1 MPGGDLNIVKVSTLL
16 NTILGQARL
25 NPAAVVDTSS
35 FVSVA
40 QTALKC
46 KPDVLLESLSQMFTN
61 RDIVSMRPYTR
72 KFRGL
77 ERTDEEW
84 GNAVRKFSY
93 VDSDMETNPAWDLTD
108 GQSVDMYKV
117 IKPTVL
123 QTNFYGQ
130 ATWEQEFS
138 VFDYQLNIAFSNPY
152 SFQNF
157 MAGMYQNKADQREQ
171 AHEALARAT
180 ILNLIAGVI
189 SGNTKDG
196 VVKVLTLY
204 NTQNGNEAPL
214 TKADV
219 MKSENFPDFLR
230 FFVATLKIYLKLMS
244 ERSQKF
250 QINVDGKAITRHT
263 PREDVMMYLYTPFF
277 EKAKTMVYGD
287 IFHDSYMDFGNYEE
301 VNFWQSINDTQKIN
315 VNAAYTDATGA
326 VKNKATTNENV
337 LGIIFDREA
346 AGYNS
351 IINRT
356 WTTPYNGKGAYTNNG
371 ISFSDRY
378 YNDFTEKAI
387 VFTLE

>member
-1 MPGGDLNIVKVSTLL
+1 MAGGDLNIVQISTLL

-25 NPAAVVDTSS
+25 NTAAVVDTSS
-35 FVSVA
+35 FISVA

-46 KPDVLLESLSQMFTN
+46 APDVLLESISQMFTN
-61 RDIVSMRPYTR
+61 RDIISIRPYTR

-77 ERTDEEW
+77 ERSAMEW
-84 GNAVRKFSY
+84 GNAVRKLNY
-93 VDSDMETNPAWDLTD
+93 VDSPMEENPAWELTD
-108 GQSVDMYKV
+108 GESVDMY
-117 IKPTVL
+117 TVKTTDIL

-138 VFDYQLNIAFSNPY
+138 VFDYQLNIAFANPY
-152 SFQNF
+152 SFQAF
-157 MAGMYQNKADQREQ
+157 MSGMYQNKADQREQ
-171 AHEALARAT
+171 AHESLARAT
-180 ILNLIAGVI
+180 ILNLIGGVLL
-189 SGNTKDG
+189 GNTTDG
-196 VVKVLTLY
+196 NVKVLTLY
-204 NTQNGNEAPL
+204 NAQNGTSL

-219 MKSENFPDFLR
+219 LKSENFPDFLK

-250 QINVDGKAITRHT
+250 QINVTGKPITRHT
-263 PREDVMMYLYTPFF
+263 PREDIMMYLYTPFF

-287 IFHDSYMDFGNYEE
+287 IFHENYMNIGNYEE
-301 VNFWQSINDTQKIN
+301 VNFWQSIEDTQAIN
-315 VNAAYTDATGA
+315 VTAAYTDAKGA
-326 VKNKATTNENV
+326 VKTGTADNENV

-346 AGYNS
+346 AGYNT
-351 IINRT
+351 IINRS

-387 VFTLE
+387 VFTLD

>member
-1 MPGGDLNIVKVSTLL
+1 MAGGDLNIVQISTLL

-25 NPAAVVDTSS
+25 NTAAVVDTSS
-35 FVSVA
+35 FISVA

-46 KPDVLLESLSQMFTN
+46 APDVLLESISQMFTN
-61 RDIVSMRPYTR
+61 RDIISIRPYTR

-77 ERTDEEW
+77 ERSAMEW
-84 GNAVRKFSY
+84 GNAVRKLNY
-93 VDSDMETNPAWDLTD
+93 VDSPMEENPAWELTD
-108 GQSVDMYKV
+108 GESVDMY
-117 IKPTVL
+117 TVKTTDIL

-138 VFDYQLNIAFSNPY
+138 VFDYQLNIAFANPY
-152 SFQNF
+152 SFQAF
-157 MAGMYQNKADQREQ
+157 MSGMYQNKADQREQ
-171 AHEALARAT
+171 AHESLARAT
-180 ILNLIAGVI
+180 ILNLIGGVLL
-189 SGNTKDG
+189 GNTTDG
-196 VVKVLTLY
+196 NVKVLTLY
-204 NTQNGNEAPL
+204 NAQNGTSL

-219 MKSENFPDFLR
+219 LKSENFPDFLK

-250 QINVDGKAITRHT
+250 QINVTGKPITRHT
-263 PREDVMMYLYTPFF
+263 PREDIMMYLYTPFF

-287 IFHDSYMDFGNYEE
+287 IFHENYMNIGNYEE
-301 VNFWQSINDTQKIN
+301 VNFWQSIEDTQAIN
-315 VNAAYTDATGA
+315 VTAAYTDATGA
-326 VKNKATTNENV
+326 VKTGTADNENV

-346 AGYNS
+346 AGYNT
-351 IINRT
+351 IINRS

-387 VFTLE
+387 VFTLD

>member
-1 MPGGDLNIVKVSTLL
+1 MAAGGDLNIVQISTLL

-25 NPAAVVDTSS
+25 NTAAVVDTSS
-35 FVSVA
+35 FISVA

-46 KPDVLLESLSQMFTN
+46 APDVLLESISQMFTN
-61 RDIVSMRPYTR
+61 RDIISIRPYTR

-77 ERTDEEW
+77 ERSAMEW
-84 GNAVRKFSY
+84 GNAVRKLNY
-93 VDSDMETNPAWDLTD
+93 VDSPMEENPAWELTD
-108 GQSVDMYKV
+108 GESVDMY
-117 IKPTVL
+117 TVKTTDIL

-138 VFDYQLNIAFSNPY
+138 VFDYQLNIAFANPY
-152 SFQNF
+152 SFQAF
-157 MAGMYQNKADQREQ
+157 MSGMYQNKADQREQ
-171 AHEALARAT
+171 AHESLARAT
-180 ILNLIAGVI
+180 ILNLIGGVLL
-189 SGNTKDG
+189 GNTTDG
-196 VVKVLTLY
+196 NVKVLSLY
-204 NTQNGNEAPL
+204 NAQNGTSL

-219 MKSENFPDFLR
+219 LKSENFPDFLK

-250 QINVDGKAITRHT
+250 QINVTEKPITRHT
-263 PREDVMMYLYTPFF
+263 PREDIMMYLYTPFF

-287 IFHDSYMDFGNYEE
+287 IFHENYMNIGNYEE
-301 VNFWQSINDTQKIN
+301 VNFWQSIEDTQAIN
-315 VNAAYTDATGA
+315 VTAAYTDATGA
-326 VKNKATTNENV
+326 VKTGTADNENV

-346 AGYNS
+346 AGYNT
-351 IINRT
+351 IINRS

-387 VFTLE
+387 VFTLD

>member
-1 MPGGDLNIVKVSTLL
+1 MAGGDLNIVQISTLL

-25 NPAAVVDTSS
+25 NAAAVVDTSS
-35 FVSVA
+35 FISVA

-46 KPDVLLESLSQMFTN
+46 APDVLLESISQMFTN
-61 RDIVSMRPYTR
+61 RDIISIRPYTR

-77 ERTDEEW
+77 ERSAMEW
-84 GNAVRKFSY
+84 GNAVRKLNY
-93 VDSDMETNPAWDLTD
+93 VDSPMEENPAWELTD
-108 GQSVDMYKV
+108 GESVDMY
-117 IKPTVL
+117 TVKTTDIL

-138 VFDYQLNIAFSNPY
+138 VFDYQLNIAFANPY
-152 SFQNF
+152 SFQAF
-157 MAGMYQNKADQREQ
+157 MSGMYQNKADQREQ
-171 AHEALARAT
+171 AHETLARAT
-180 ILNLIAGVI
+180 ILNLIGGVLL
-189 SGNTKDG
+189 GNTTDG
-196 VVKVLTLY
+196 NVKVLTLY
-204 NTQNGNEAPL
+204 NAQNGTSL

-219 MKSENFPDFLR
+219 LKSENFPDFLR

-250 QINVDGKAITRHT
+250 QINVTGKPITRHT
-263 PREDVMMYLYTPFF
+263 PREDIMMYLYTPFF

-287 IFHDSYMDFGNYEE
+287 IFHENYMNIGNYEE
-301 VNFWQSINDTQKIN
+301 VNFWQSIEDTQAIN
-315 VNAAYTDATGA
+315 VTAAYTDATGA
-326 VKNKATTNENV
+326 VKTGTADNENV

-346 AGYNS
+346 AGYNT
-351 IINRT
+351 IINRS

-387 VFTLE
+387 VFTLD

>member
-1 MPGGDLNIVKVSTLL
+1 MPGGDLNIVQISTLL

-25 NPAAVVDTSS
+25 NTAAVVDTSS
-35 FVSVA
+35 FISVA

-46 KPDVLLESLSQMFTN
+46 APDVLLESISQMFTN
-61 RDIVSMRPYTR
+61 RDIISIRPYTR

-77 ERTDEEW
+77 ERSAMEW
-84 GNAVRKFSY
+84 GNAVRKLNY
-93 VDSDMETNPAWDLTD
+93 VDSPMEENPAWELTD
-108 GQSVDMYKV
+108 GESVDMY
-117 IKPTVL
+117 TVKTTDIL

-138 VFDYQLNIAFSNPY
+138 VFDYQLNIAFANPY
-152 SFQNF
+152 SFQAF
-157 MAGMYQNKADQREQ
+157 MSGMYQNKADQREQ
-171 AHEALARAT
+171 AHESLARAT
-180 ILNLIAGVI
+180 ILNLIGGVLL
-189 SGNTKDG
+189 GNTTDG
-196 VVKVLTLY
+196 NVKVLTLY
-204 NTQNGNEAPL
+204 NAENGTSL

-219 MKSENFPDFLR
+219 LKSENFPDFLK

-250 QINVDGKAITRHT
+250 QINVTEKPITRHT
-263 PREDVMMYLYTPFF
+263 PREDIMMYLYTPFF

-287 IFHDSYMDFGNYEE
+287 IFHENYMNIGNYEE
-301 VNFWQSINDTQKIN
+301 VNFWQSIEDTQAIN
-315 VNAAYTDATGA
+315 VTAAYTDANGA
-326 VKNKATTNENV
+326 VKTGTADNENV

-346 AGYNS
+346 AGYNT
-351 IINRT
+351 IINRS

-387 VFTLE
+387 VFTLD

>member
-1 MPGGDLNIVKVSTLL
+1 MAAGGDLNIVQISTLL

-25 NPAAVVDTSS
+25 NTAAVVDTSS
-35 FVSVA
+35 FISVA

-46 KPDVLLESLSQMFTN
+46 APDVLLESISQMFTN
-61 RDIVSMRPYTR
+61 RDIISIRPYTR

-77 ERTDEEW
+77 ERSAMEW
-84 GNAVRKFSY
+84 GNAVRKLNY
-93 VDSDMETNPAWDLTD
+93 VDSPMEENPAWELTD
-108 GQSVDMYKV
+108 GESVDMY
-117 IKPTVL
+117 TVKTTDIL

-138 VFDYQLNIAFSNPY
+138 VFDYQLNIAFANPY
-152 SFQNF
+152 SFQAF
-157 MAGMYQNKADQREQ
+157 MSGMYQNKADQREQ
-171 AHEALARAT
+171 AHESLARAT
-180 ILNLIAGVI
+180 ILNLIGGVLL
-189 SGNTKDG
+189 GNTTDG
-196 VVKVLTLY
+196 NVKVLTLY
-204 NTQNGNEAPL
+204 NAQNGTSL

-219 MKSENFPDFLR
+219 LKSENFPDFLK

-250 QINVDGKAITRHT
+250 QINVTGKPITRHT
-263 PREDVMMYLYTPFF
+263 PREDIMMYLYTPFF

-287 IFHDSYMDFGNYEE
+287 IFHENYMNIGNYEE
-301 VNFWQSINDTQKIN
+301 VNFWQSIEDTQSIN
-315 VNAAYTDATGA
+315 VTAAYTDATGA
-326 VKNKATTNENV
+326 VKTGTADNENV

-346 AGYNS
+346 AGYNT
-351 IINRT
+351 IINRS

-387 VFTLE
+387 VFTLD

>member
-1 MPGGDLNIVKVSTLL
+1 MAGGDLNIVQISTLL

-25 NPAAVVDTSS
+25 NPVAVVDTSS
-35 FVSVA
+35 FISVA
-40 QTALKC
+40 QTALKTA
-46 KPDVLLESLSQMFTN
+46 PDVLLEAISQMFT
-61 RDIVSMRPYTR
+61 RQDIISMRPYTR

-77 ERTDEEW
+77 ERSQMEW
-84 GNAVRKFSY
+84 GNAVRKLNY
-93 VDSDMETNPAWDLTD
+93 VDTPMENNPAWDLTE

-117 IKPTVL
+117 IKTPIL

-130 ATWEQEFS
+130 ATWEQEWTI
-138 VFDYQLNIAFSNPY
+138 FDYQLNIAFSNPY
-152 SFQNF
+152 AFQSF

-171 AHEALARAT
+171 AHEALARST

-189 SGNTKDG
+189 AGNAEGG
-196 VVKVLTLY
+196 VIKVLTLY
-204 NTQNGNEAPL
+204 NAQNGTTL

-219 MKSENFPDFLR
+219 MKSENFPDFLK
-230 FFVATLKIYLKLMS
+230 FFVSTVKIYLKLMS

-250 QINVDGKAITRHT
+250 QINVTGKPITRHT

-287 IFHDSYMDFGNYEE
+287 IFHENYMNIGNYEE
-301 VNFWQSINDTQKIN
+301 VNFWQSIEDTQSIN
-315 VNAAYTDATGA
+315 VTAAYTDATGA
-326 VKNKATTNENV
+326 VQSEAVENANV

-346 AGYNS
+346 AGYTT
-351 IINRT
+351 IINRG

-371 ISFSDRY
+371 VSFSDRY

>member
-1 MPGGDLNIVKVSTLL
+1 MPGGDLNIVQISTLL

-25 NPAAVVDTSS
+25 NTAAVVDTSS
-35 FVSVA
+35 FISVA

-46 KPDVLLESLSQMFTN
+46 APDVLLESISQMFTN
-61 RDIVSMRPYTR
+61 RDIISIRPYTR

-77 ERTDEEW
+77 ERSAMEW
-84 GNAVRKFSY
+84 GNAVRKLNY
-93 VDSDMETNPAWDLTD
+93 VDSPMEENPAWELTD
-108 GQSVDMYKV
+108 GESVDMY
-117 IKPTVL
+117 TVKTTDIL

-138 VFDYQLNIAFSNPY
+138 VFDYQLNIAFANPY
-152 SFQNF
+152 SFQAF
-157 MAGMYQNKADQREQ
+157 MSGMYQNKADQREQ
-171 AHEALARAT
+171 AHESLARAT
-180 ILNLIAGVI
+180 ILNLIGGVLL
-189 SGNTKDG
+189 GNTTDG
-196 VVKVLTLY
+196 NVKVLTLY
-204 NTQNGNEAPL
+204 NAQNGTSL

-219 MKSENFPDFLR
+219 LKSENFPDFLK

-250 QINVDGKAITRHT
+250 QINVTGKPITRHT
-263 PREDVMMYLYTPFF
+263 PREDIMMYLYTPFF

-287 IFHDSYMDFGNYEE
+287 IFHENYMNIGNYEE
-301 VNFWQSINDTQKIN
+301 VNFWQSIEDTQAIN
-315 VNAAYTDATGA
+315 VTAAYTDATGA
-326 VKNKATTNENV
+326 VKTGTANNENV

-346 AGYNS
+346 AGYNT
-351 IINRT
+351 IINRS

-387 VFTLE
+387 VFTLD

>member
-1 MPGGDLNIVKVSTLL
+1 MPGGDLNIVQISTLL

-25 NPAAVVDTSS
+25 NTAAVVDTSS
-35 FVSVA
+35 FISVA

-46 KPDVLLESLSQMFTN
+46 APDVLLESISQMFTN
-61 RDIVSMRPYTR
+61 RDIISIRPYTR

-77 ERTDEEW
+77 ERSAMEW
-84 GNAVRKFSY
+84 GNAVRKLNY
-93 VDSDMETNPAWDLTD
+93 VDSPMEENPAWELTD
-108 GQSVDMYKV
+108 GESVDMY
-117 IKPTVL
+117 TVKTTDIL

-138 VFDYQLNIAFSNPY
+138 VFDYQLNIAFANPY
-152 SFQNF
+152 SFQAF
-157 MAGMYQNKADQREQ
+157 MSGMYQNKADQREQ
-171 AHEALARAT
+171 AHESLARAT
-180 ILNLIAGVI
+180 ILNLIGGVLL
-189 SGNTKDG
+189 GNTTDG
-196 VVKVLTLY
+196 NVKVLTLY
-204 NTQNGNEAPL
+204 NAQNGTSL

-219 MKSENFPDFLR
+219 LKSENFPDFLK

-250 QINVDGKAITRHT
+250 QINVTGKPITRHT
-263 PREDVMMYLYTPFF
+263 PREDIMMYLYTPFF

-287 IFHDSYMDFGNYEE
+287 IFHENYMNIGNYEE
-301 VNFWQSINDTQKIN
+301 VNFWQSIEDTQAIN
-315 VNAAYTDATGA
+315 VTAAYTDANGA
-326 VKNKATTNENV
+326 VKTGTADNENV

-346 AGYNS
+346 AGYNT
-351 IINRT
+351 IINRS

-387 VFTLE
+387 VFTLD

>member
-1 MPGGDLNIVKVSTLL
+1 MPGGDLNIVQISTLL

-25 NPAAVVDTSS
+25 NTAAVVDTSS
-35 FVSVA
+35 FISVA

-46 KPDVLLESLSQMFTN
+46 APDVLLESISQMFTN
-61 RDIVSMRPYTR
+61 RDIISIRPYTR

-77 ERTDEEW
+77 ERSAMEW
-84 GNAVRKFSY
+84 GNAVRKLNY
-93 VDSDMETNPAWDLTD
+93 VDSPMEENPAWELTD
-108 GQSVDMYKV
+108 GESVDMY
-117 IKPTVL
+117 TVKTTDIL

-138 VFDYQLNIAFSNPY
+138 VFDYQLNIAFANPY
-152 SFQNF
+152 SFQAF
-157 MAGMYQNKADQREQ
+157 MSGMYQNKADQREQ
-171 AHEALARAT
+171 AHESLARAT
-180 ILNLIAGVI
+180 ILNLIGGVLL
-189 SGNTKDG
+189 GNTTDG
-196 VVKVLTLY
+196 NVKVLTLY
-204 NTQNGNEAPL
+204 NAQNGTSL

-219 MKSENFPDFLR
+219 LKSENFPDFLK

-250 QINVDGKAITRHT
+250 QINVAGKPITRHT
-263 PREDVMMYLYTPFF
+263 PREDIMMYLYTPFF

-287 IFHDSYMDFGNYEE
+287 IFHENYMNIGNYEE
-301 VNFWQSINDTQKIN
+301 VNFWQSIEDTQAIN
-315 VNAAYTDATGA
+315 VTAAYTDATGA
-326 VKNKATTNENV
+326 VKTGTADNENV

-346 AGYNS
+346 AGYNT
-351 IINRT
+351 IINRS

-387 VFTLE
+387 VFTLD

>member
-1 MPGGDLNIVKVSTLL
+1 MAGGDLNIVQISTLL

-25 NPAAVVDTSS
+25 NTAAVVDTSS
-35 FVSVA
+35 FISVA

-46 KPDVLLESLSQMFTN
+46 APDVLLESISQMFTN
-61 RDIVSMRPYTR
+61 RDIISIRPYTR

-77 ERTDEEW
+77 ERSAMEW
-84 GNAVRKFSY
+84 GNAVRKLNY
-93 VDSDMETNPAWDLTD
+93 VDSPMEENPAWELTE
-108 GQSVDMYKV
+108 GESVDMY
-117 IKPTVL
+117 TVKTTDIL

-138 VFDYQLNIAFSNPY
+138 VFDYQLNIAFANPY
-152 SFQNF
+152 SFQAF
-157 MAGMYQNKADQREQ
+157 MSGMYQNKADQREQ
-171 AHEALARAT
+171 AHESLARAT
-180 ILNLIAGVI
+180 ILNLIGGVLL
-189 SGNTKDG
+189 GNTTDG
-196 VVKVLTLY
+196 NVKVLTLY
-204 NTQNGNEAPL
+204 NAQNGTSL

-219 MKSENFPDFLR
+219 LKSENFPDFLK

-250 QINVDGKAITRHT
+250 QINVTGKPITRHT
-263 PREDVMMYLYTPFF
+263 PREDIMMYLYTPFF

-287 IFHDSYMDFGNYEE
+287 IFHENYMNIGNYEE
-301 VNFWQSINDTQKIN
+301 VNFWQSIEDTQAIN
-315 VNAAYTDATGA
+315 VTAAYTDATGA
-326 VKNKATTNENV
+326 VKTGTADNENV

-346 AGYNS
+346 AGYNT
-351 IINRT
+351 IINRS

-387 VFTLE
+387 VFTLD

>member
-1 MPGGDLNIVKVSTLL
+1 MAAGGDLNIVQISTLL

-25 NPAAVVDTSS
+25 NTAAVVDTSS

-46 KPDVLLESLSQMFTN
+46 APDVLLESISQMFTN
-61 RDIVSMRPYTR
+61 RDIISIRPYTR

-77 ERTDEEW
+77 ERSAMEW
-84 GNAVRKFSY
+84 GNAVRKLNY
-93 VDSDMETNPAWDLTD
+93 VDSPMEENPAWELTD
-108 GQSVDMYKV
+108 GESVDMY
-117 IKPTVL
+117 TVKTTDIL

-138 VFDYQLNIAFSNPY
+138 VFDYQLNIAFANPY
-152 SFQNF
+152 SFQAF
-157 MAGMYQNKADQREQ
+157 MSGMYQNKADQREQ
-171 AHEALARAT
+171 AHESLARAT
-180 ILNLIAGVI
+180 ILNLIGGVLL
-189 SGNTKDG
+189 GNTTDG
-196 VVKVLTLY
+196 NVKVLTLY
-204 NTQNGNEAPL
+204 NAQNGTSL

-219 MKSENFPDFLR
+219 LKSENFPDFLK

-250 QINVDGKAITRHT
+250 QINVTGKPITRHT
-263 PREDVMMYLYTPFF
+263 PREDIMMYLYTPFF

-287 IFHDSYMDFGNYEE
+287 IFHENYMNIGNYEE
-301 VNFWQSINDTQKIN
+301 VNFWQSIEDTQAIN
-315 VNAAYTDATGA
+315 VTAAYTDATGA
-326 VKNKATTNENV
+326 VKTGTADNENV

-346 AGYNS
+346 AGYNT
-351 IINRT
+351 IINRS

-387 VFTLE
+387 VFTLD